1 MMSENVL
8 KDMKLIRAPSVLVT
22 KINNVANQQGKTL
35 YNYISEIFEQAIRA
49 HDMKK
54 SLKEILNEYEILEVQ
69 KEAGTIFTPSD
80 ILDFIIKETYI
91 KNNDGELVRTTLK
104 QIWYQT
110 GKWYGIYIKSK
121 FSESLK
127 TFVRLLREGR
137 WGLNEVTIK
146 EKGDKT
152 IIKCVSPLLSQ
163 DRTFFIQNF
172 INGAMDSLGY
182 KVEGEECFK
191 GIIRLVISS

>member
-1 MMSENVL
+1 MSENVL

-35 YNYISEIFEQAIRA
+35 YNYISEIFEQAVRA
-49 HDMKK
+49 YNMKS
-54 SLKEILNEYEILEVQ
+54 SLTEILNDYEILELQ
-69 KEAGTIFTPSD
+69 KEAGTIFTPND
-80 ILDFIIKETYI
+80 ILDYIIEETYI
-91 KNNDGELVRTTLK
+91 KNRAGEHVRTTLK
-104 QIWYQT
+104 RIWHQT
-110 GKWYGIYIKSK
+110 GKWYGIFIKTK
-121 FSESLK
+121 FTEPLK

-152 IIKCVSPLLSQ
+152 ILKCVSPLLSQ
-163 DRTFFIQNF
+163 DRTLFIQNF

-182 KVEGEECFK
+182 RIEEKECFK
-191 GIIRLVISS
+191 GIIRLIISS